1 MALNRTQEEV
11 MQRRVEAMGERLGRL
26 FDALWYDVGWLH
38 STWNEFLAVFASEP
52 SCVDLL
58 NKAAP
63 VFFRMVQDV
72 VFDWMVLNVA
82 RLTDR
87 TESKG
92 KSNLTIQWLPELV
105 GPDETVREVTERVQ
119 EALAAAEF
127 CRQRRNRQ
135 LAHRDL
141 ALAVGEKGV
150 APLEPATIAKFRAAL
165 AALSATLNAVEDHYM
180 RSHTLFDEGG
190 RRPGGALSL
199 LGILHEGTEA
209 RDARMERK
217 LRGEPR

>member
-1 MALNRTQEEV
+1 MARYETPGEV
-11 MQRRVEAMGERLGRL
+11 MKRHVEAMGERLGRL
-26 FDALWYDVGWLH
+26 FDALWHDVGWLH
-38 STWNEFLAVFASEP
+38 STWNEFLALFASEP

-63 VFFRMVQDV
+63 AFFRMVQDV
-72 VFDWMVLNVA
+72 VFDGMVLDVA
-82 RLTDR
+82 RLTDP

-92 KSNLTIQWLPELV
+92 KSNLTIKWLPKLV
-105 GPDETVREVTERVQ
+105 STDETVSEVTARVQ
-119 EALAAAEF
+119 ETLAAAEF

-180 RSHTLFDEGG
+180 RSHTLFGEGG
-190 RRPGGALSL
+190 PRPGGVLSL